1 MPPYLKI
8 KLRGLRVQDV
18 RAGKMIVYTLYVPQ
32 LASLGIKETWNMFT
46 SIGRFK
52 LMLKLSRF
60 VVLLGA
66 VLVLT
71 ILAIIECAGPG
82 KGEGGASRRGGSR
95 SAANEIT
102 GAAAEPQGDELLA
115 AALQAEEDQKVAQ
128 NNNSGGYSDA
138 AIARDIQIKEEEKA
152 ASGRKGKVQPC
163 LKAKPRPDTNNV
175 TVSPP
180 GPSKPELAGTL
191 PNAVRGFRLN
201 VAVFT
206 GGRHGVS

>member
-1 MPPYLKI
+1 
-8 KLRGLRVQDV
+8 
-18 RAGKMIVYTLYVPQ
+18 
-32 LASLGIKETWNMFT
+32 
-46 SIGRFK
+46 
-52 LMLKLSRF
+52 MLKFSRF

-102 GAAAEPQGDELLA
+102 GAAPEQQGDELLA

-163 LKAKPRPDTNNV
+163 LKAKSRPETTTNV

-180 GPSKPELAGTL
+180 GPSQPDSSELCQML
-191 PNAVRGFRLN
+191 CAV
-201 VAVFT
+201 
-206 GGRHGVS
+206 SE